1 MGASLAAGS
10 LRLAIC
16 WHVFFCRAHT
26 GDSHTHTTTQLAF
39 GERSALHC
47 IAHANRGFFAFCAR
61 SFHPDSK
68 EWQARRQGNK
78 YYRTHF
84 CMRAL
89 DCDRLLLCYGLT
101 RVRASG
107 MIDARKPTPTHCP
120 HRSF

>member
-78 YYRTHF
+78 YYRTHSA
-84 CMRAL
+84 CVLSIATV
-89 DCDRLLLCYGLT
+89 CYFATVSRGCEL
-101 RVRASG
+101 VA
-107 MIDARKPTPTHCP
+107 
-120 HRSF
+120 